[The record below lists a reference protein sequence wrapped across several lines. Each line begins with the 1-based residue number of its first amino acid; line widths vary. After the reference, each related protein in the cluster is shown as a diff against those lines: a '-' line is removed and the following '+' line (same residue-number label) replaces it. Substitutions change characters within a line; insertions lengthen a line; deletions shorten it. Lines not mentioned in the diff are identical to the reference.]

1 MAGNSWGVP
10 SKFEIRIG
18 ISPYLGNSNL
28 REWLIQISNVIYFRG
43 NIFKFIIQRI
53 RMEILKFYVGW
64 WICCKIIFHESL
76 GNEDDWQN
84 TCCHYFFD
92 KLFDKL
98 LIGKL
103 LLFRKYI
110 HSPYRYPEPALW
122 RFHQIFIISRFF
134 KQMFL
139 SLLKALS

>member
-43 NIFKFIIQRI
+43 NIFKFTIQRI

-84 TCCHYFFD
+84 TRCHNFFD
-92 KLFDKL
+92 
-98 LIGKL
+98 KL
-103 LLFRKYI
+103 LLFRKCI
-110 HSPYRYPEPALW
+110 HSPYRYLQPALW
-122 RFHQIFIISRFF
+122 RFNQIFIISRFF